1 MCVEAAYISHMCTD
15 KFGRY
20 ERSQKN
26 VAQMSVFVPF
36 VYTTIMTCVGTAH
49 TPSATWRMID

>member
-1 MCVEAAYISHMCTD
+1 MEAAYISHMCTD

-26 VAQMSVFVPF
+26 VAQMSVFVHFWGQIKVKAPWD
-36 VYTTIMTCVGTAH
+36 
-49 TPSATWRMID
+49 PSAG

>member
-1 MCVEAAYISHMCTD
+1 MEAAYISHMCTD

-26 VAQMSVFVPF
+26 VTQMSVLCTF
-36 VYTTIMTCVGTAH
+36 GAK
-49 TPSATWRMID
+49 